1 MPIDAAEP
9 AATRLADYAPPPFLV
24 DEVDLDFELGEERT
38 LVRARLKVRRN
49 PAAVAAASTP
59 TAAPGSTTAPE
70 AAATSASAPVPA
82 PAAAAAATSASS
94 AAPASA
100 ATSASTTPPP
110 ADLVLDGRG
119 LDTRAVRID
128 GEAVSGNRIEIAAE
142 TLTIR
147 DAPDAFVLET
157 EVAVRPGENKS
168 LEGLYTS
175 SGNLC
180 TQCEAEGFRKI
191 TWFPDRPDVMA
202 RYRTRIAGDPGRFPV
217 MLSNG
222 NAVER
227 GALDDGRRYVV
238 WEDPFPKPSYLFA
251 LVAGRLECVEDTFT
265 TRSGREVAL
274 RIHVEPHNLDKCA
287 HAMRSLKRAMR
298 WDEDVYGL
306 EYDLDTFMIVAV
318 DDFNMGAMENK
329 GLNVFNSK
337 YVLARPDT
345 ATDADFAAIE
355 AVIAHEYFHN
365 WTGNRV
371 TCRDWF
377 QLSLKEGLTVF
388 RDQEFSADTGSRA
401 VKRIRD
407 ARMLRSHQFPED
419 AGPMAHP
426 VRPDSYIEIS
436 NFYTLTIYVKG
447 AEVIRMMHTLLG
459 DAGFKAGMKLYF
471 ERHDGEAVT
480 TDDFVAAMEAASGV
494 DLGQFRRWYVQAGT
508 PVLAARGAYDAARS
522 EYVLDIGQRT
532 PPTPGQPEKL
542 PLHIPVRLA
551 LLGGDGRDLP
561 LHCAEAGLAGEREAV
576 IDVREPQHVFRFS
589 NVPACPVPSLVRGFS
604 APVKVEIERG
614 DDELVWNNTASRP
627 PMTLAEA
634 SAIPHS
640 GIAKRPRQRSP
651 LAGVEALTDAP
662 AIPPQRSPLAEV
674 EALTDAPAIP
684 PQRSPLTGVEALTD
698 APAIPPPRS
707 PLAEVEALTDAP
719 AIPPQRSP
727 LAFLIAHETDPFN
740 RWDAVQEYSTKLML
754 GMIEDRLAG
763 AKADVGENQL
773 TGAGAGASE
782 ERYTGTATDAGK
794 DRGAGMDTGTG
805 KDRGACTD
813 AGAGAGEGRLAGADE
828 GRHTDPGIGD
838 GMNRFAGADPGDGP
852 DAGVDLPD
860 EFVLALRA
868 LLLDEALDPAFIAE
882 ALTLPSES
890 NLADRMEIIAVEA
903 IHEVREA
910 VKATLALRLA
920 DAFASVRESNRSRG
934 PYRFEAG
941 EAGRRALKNLCLGY
955 LMELDDPAVWT
966 DCCRQ
971 LETADNM
978 TDALAALACFANS
991 ARGWERDKWLDWFHE
1006 RWKDDPLVLDKWF
1019 SLQATSRQPG
1029 AINRVRTLIRH
1040 RAFDIENPNR
1050 VRALIG
1056 AFCHANQRRFHD
1068 ASGEGYRFLS
1078 SYVLAIDAF
1087 NPQTAAR
1094 LLGAA
1099 SHWRRLDP
1107 DRRALLRA
1115 ELERIRA
1122 VPGLSKDCYE
1132 VVSKFLA

>member
-38 LVRARLKVRRN
+38 LVRAKLKVRRN
-49 PAAVAAASTP
+49 SAAVAAASVP
-59 TAAPGSTTAPE
+59 TAAPGSATTPASVATPGSVTTPAP
-70 AAATSASAPVPA
+70 AAIPASAPVPA
-82 PAAAAAATSASS
+82 PAATVAAATSAPGTP
-94 AAPASA
+94 PASA
-100 ATSASTTPPP
+100 ATSASTAPPP

-119 LDTRAVRID
+119 LDTRSVRID
-128 GEAVSGNRIEIAAE
+128 GEPVSGNRIEVAAE

-168 LEGLYTS
+168 LEGLYAS

-202 RYRTRIAGDPGRFPV
+202 RYRARIAGDPGRFPV

-480 TDDFVAAMEAASGV
+480 TDDFVAAMEAASGA
-494 DLGQFRRWYVQAGT
+494 DLGQFRRWYTQAGT

-522 EYVLDIGQRT
+522 EYVLDVEQRT

-576 IDVREPQHVFRFS
+576 LDVREPRHVFRFS

-614 DDELVWNNTASRP
+614 DDELTWNNTVSRP
-627 PMTLAEA
+627 PTTLAEA
-634 SAIPHS
+634 PAIPRS
-640 GIAKRPRQRSP
+640 GIAKR
-651 LAGVEALTDAP
+651 
-662 AIPPQRSPLAEV
+662 PPQRSPLAEV
-674 EALTDAPAIP
+674 EALTDARP
-684 PQRSPLTGVEALTD
+684 PQ
-698 APAIPPPRS
+698 RS
-707 PLAEVEALTDAP
+707 PLAEVEALTDAR
-719 AIPPQRSP
+719 PPQRSP

-805 KDRGACTD
+805 KSRTACMD
-813 AGAGAGEGRLAGADE
+813 AGAGAGEGRL
-828 GRHTDPGIGD
+828 
-838 GMNRFAGADPGDGP
+838 AGADPGDGP

-868 LLLDEALDPAFIAE
+868 LLLDETLDPAFIAE

-920 DAFASVRESNRSRG
+920 DAFASVREANRSRG
-934 PYRFEAG
+934 PYRFDAG
-941 EAGRRALKNLCLGY
+941 ETGRRALKNLCLGY

-1019 SLQATSRQPG
+1019 LLQATSRQPG
-1029 AINRVRTLIRH
+1029 TINRVRTLIRH

-1115 ELERIRA
+1115 ELEHIRA

>member
-1 MPIDAAEP
+1 MPPDTAEP
-9 AATRLADYAPPPFLV
+9 ATTRLADYAPPPFLV
-24 DEVDLDFELGEERT
+24 DEVDLDFELGEEHT
-38 LVRARLKVRRN
+38 LVKARLKVRRN
-49 PAAVAAASTP
+49 PAA
-59 TAAPGSTTAPE
+59 
-70 AAATSASAPVPA
+70 ASA
-82 PAAAAAATSASS
+82 T
-94 AAPASA
+94 
-100 ATSASTTPPP
+100 
-110 ADLVLDGRG
+110 DLVLDGRG
-119 LDTRAVRID
+119 LDTRSVRID
-128 GEAVSGNRIEIAAE
+128 GEAVSGNRIEIAAG

-168 LEGLYTS
+168 LEGLYAS

-202 RYRTRIAGDPGRFPV
+202 RYRTRIAGDPRRFPV

-222 NAVER
+222 NEVER
-227 GALDDGRRYVV
+227 GALGDGRRYVV

-251 LVAGRLECVEDTFT
+251 LVAGRLECVADTFT

-274 RIHVEPHNLDKCA
+274 RIYVEPHNLDKCA

-298 WDEDVYGL
+298 WDEEVYGL

-426 VRPDSYIEIS
+426 VRPDSYIEIN

-459 DAGFKAGMKLYF
+459 HEGFMAGMRLYF

-480 TDDFVAAMEAASGV
+480 TGDFVAAMEAASGV

-508 PVLAARGAYDAARS
+508 PVLSARGTYDAARA
-522 EYVLDIGQRT
+522 EYVLDLGQHT

-542 PLHIPVRLA
+542 PLHVPVRLA
-551 LLGGDGRDLP
+551 LLGEDGRNLP
-561 LHCAEAGLAGEREAV
+561 LHCPEAGLAGEREAV
-576 IDVREPQHVFRFS
+576 LDVREPRHVFRFS
-589 NVPACPVPSLVRGFS
+589 NVPARPAPSLARGFS
-604 APVKVEIERG
+604 APVKVEIERS
-614 DDELVWNNTASRP
+614 DDE
-627 PMTLAEA
+627 
-634 SAIPHS
+634 
-640 GIAKRPRQRSP
+640 
-651 LAGVEALTDAP
+651 
-662 AIPPQRSPLAEV
+662 
-674 EALTDAPAIP
+674 
-684 PQRSPLTGVEALTD
+684 
-698 APAIPPPRS
+698 
-707 PLAEVEALTDAP
+707 
-719 AIPPQRSP
+719 
-727 LAFLIAHETDPFN
+727 LAFLIANETDPFN

-754 GMIEDRLAG
+754 RMVEERIVG
-763 AKADVGENQL
+763 AKAGADAGGQPAGRGAGDAGEERR
-773 TGAGAGASE
+773 TDPGIGAGEERGAGVDAGAGNDRGRPRGE
-782 ERYTGTATDAGK
+782 EQSSSGITGVDADAGK
-794 DRGAGMDTGTG
+794 DRFANT
-805 KDRGACTD
+805 DRSAD
-813 AGAGAGEGRLAGADE
+813 AGEGRFAATGADL
-828 GRHTDPGIGD
+828 PGG
-838 GMNRFAGADPGDGP
+838 
-852 DAGVDLPD
+852 
-860 EFVLALRA
+860 FVSAMRA
-868 LLLDEALDPAFIAE
+868 LLLDDALDPAFIAE
-882 ALTLPSES
+882 ALALPSES
-890 NLADRMEIIAVEA
+890 NLADRMEVIAVEA
-903 IHEVREA
+903 IHEVRES
-910 VKATLALRLA
+910 VKAALARRLA
-920 DAFASVRESNRSRG
+920 DAFASVREANRSRG

-941 EAGRRALKNLCLGY
+941 DAGRRALGNLCLGY
-955 LMELDDPAVWT
+955 LMELDDPEVWT
-966 DCCRQ
+966 DCRRQ
-971 LETADNM
+971 LESADNM

-991 ARGWERDKWLDWFHE
+991 RRPERDKWLDRFQE

-1019 SLQATSRQPG
+1019 TIQATSRQPS
-1029 AINRVRTLIRH
+1029 AIHRVRALIRH
-1040 RAFDIENPNR
+1040 RAFDVENPNR

-1099 SHWRRLDP
+1099 SRWRRLDP
-1107 DRRALLRA
+1107 ARRALLRA
-1115 ELERIRA
+1115 ELEQVRA
-1122 VPGLSKDCYE
+1122 APKLSKDCYE